1 MTARFPAGSG
11 DPKMIPKLAIV
22 LFLIAIVVALFTGMY
37 YMLKDGSDKR
47 RTVRALSWRVGLQVA
62 LIAFLALAYLM
73 GWIEPHGLT
82 HR

>member
-1 MTARFPAGSG
+1 MGAKIAVVV
-11 DPKMIPKLAIV
+11 ML
-22 LFLIAIVVALFTGMY
+22 LAIVVALFSGMF

-47 RTVRALSWRVGLQVA
+47 RTVKALTWRVGLQLA
-62 LIAFLALAYLM
+62 LILFLVLAYFM

>member
-1 MTARFPAGSG
+1 MF
-11 DPKMIPKLAIV
+11 
-22 LFLIAIVVALFTGMY
+22 

-47 RTVRALSWRVGLQVA
+47 RTVKALTWRVGLQLA
-62 LIAFLALAYLM
+62 LILFLVLAYFM